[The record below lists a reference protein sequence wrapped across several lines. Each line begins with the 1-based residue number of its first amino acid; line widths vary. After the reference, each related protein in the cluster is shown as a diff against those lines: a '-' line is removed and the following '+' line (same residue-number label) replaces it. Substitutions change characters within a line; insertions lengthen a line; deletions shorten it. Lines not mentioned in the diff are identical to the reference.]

1 MPRYEYLVVP
11 FIGEVKTGFFSKEGP
26 ETASRQLQ
34 TVINSYAQQGWDFDQ
49 LCQITI
55 LTKPGCLG
63 SMFGREATPVV
74 FDQVIFRKTV

>member
-34 TVINSYAQQGWDFDQ
+34 TLINNYAQQGWDFDQ
-49 LCQITI
+49 LGQITI
-55 LTKPGCLG
+55 LVKPGCLG
-63 SMFGREATPVV
+63 ALMGREASPVM
-74 FDQVIFRKTV
+74 FDQVIFRKAV